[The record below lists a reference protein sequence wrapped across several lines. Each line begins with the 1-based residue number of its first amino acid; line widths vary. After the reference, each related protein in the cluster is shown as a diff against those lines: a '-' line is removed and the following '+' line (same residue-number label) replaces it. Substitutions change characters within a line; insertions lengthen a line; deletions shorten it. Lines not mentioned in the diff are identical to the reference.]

1 MISMKIE
8 DVKSF
13 MSELLSGSM
22 FDRFLITEAQVKTFV
37 QTRISGAVLRDWY
50 SEDELEKDE
59 QLEEYVRWKQIR
71 PIVFQLVKGKK
82 VPQSLILHFVCK
94 KKNKDV
100 GAIQIQ
106 YEEKQLRMITAYSTA
121 EFTLD
126 KSAEFEWDEQCR
138 NFLKGHR
145 IAFREEK

>member
-138 NFLKGHR
+138 NFLKGYR